1 MKISDTP
8 YLKQP
13 LISPTPLFLREKPEP
28 PTPRLFLV
36 KFGVERITVLL
47 PKSCCSNWR
56 LVSGSYRQ
64 NKKNL
69 AA

>member
-8 YLKQP
+8 YSKQP

-36 KFGVERITVLL
+36 KFGVEMNYRFVAKVLL
-47 PKSCCSNWR
+47 
-56 LVSGSYRQ
+56 
-64 NKKNL
+64 
-69 AA
+69 